1 MYADT
6 KGKQKIEG
14 QTMQWP
20 NEKPKDTQT
29 MAHKKIHIKLK
40 IEQYETTKT
49 GGKCRCSGR
58 VSTSCSTSDIYY
70 TR

>member
-20 NEKPKDTQT
+20 SEKPKDTQT
-29 MAHKKIHIKLK
+29 MAHKKIHIKQL
-40 IEQYETTKT
+40 YF
-49 GGKCRCSGR
+49 GF
-58 VSTSCSTSDIYY
+58 IYLLL
-70 TR
+70 